1 MTAFSKKNLKGF
13 TLIEIIVV
21 MAIISIVS
29 GMVIVSL
36 TDSRVKRELETNA
49 REFVGVVRE
58 AQNYALT
65 GKIITGASIPVT
77 AVPCYFGVSWRSDLD
92 NYKIS
97 YIYKNSDTD
106 TCDVNGSSYS
116 VATYAMK
123 NGAEISSDGSLFFRL
138 PHANFSGNT
147 SVEFTKKGI
156 IHKVCIFS
164 DGRISDRPGG
174 ASCL

>member
-1 MTAFSKKNLKGF
+1 MTTITQKNLRGF
-13 TLIEIIVV
+13 TLIEVMVV

-65 GKIITGASIPVT
+65 GKQIGGNTACSFSVT
-77 AVPCYFGVSWRSDLD
+77 WMAPSTYNLKYTPSGNCTATPTS
-92 NYKIS
+92 
-97 YIYKNSDTD
+97 TA
-106 TCDVNGSSYS
+106 SYS
-116 VATYAMK
+116 LK
-123 NGAEISSDGSLFFRL
+123 NGVIFQNASTSGSFNFAL

-147 SVEFTKKGI
+147 SVKFTKKGI
-156 IHKVCIFS
+156 WHTVCISS
-164 DGRISDRPGG
+164 DGRISDKPGP
-174 ASCL
+174 SCP